1 MSKKISPRYDLQSR
15 MISLFVSLLFSIP
28 TAALLWLSVNKQ
40 LALLDAGFLTSGYL
54 LGCIAVFC
62 VLALLFPQLFPS
74 ILGYIWRG
82 MLKFG
87 RWWGL

>member
-15 MISLFVSLLFSIP
+15 MISLFVSLLFSVP

-40 LALLDAGFLTSGYL
+40 LALLDAGFLTSAYL
-54 LGCIAVFC
+54 LGCIVVFC
-62 VLALLFPQLFPS
+62 VLALLFPQFFPS

>member
-62 VLALLFPQLFPS
+62 VLALLFPQFFPS

>member
-15 MISLFVSLLFSIP
+15 MISLFVSLLFSVP

-40 LALLDAGFLTSGYL
+40 LALLDAGFLTSAYL
-54 LGCIAVFC
+54 LGCIVVFC
-62 VLALLFPQLFPS
+62 VLALLFPQFFPS

-82 MLKFG
+82 MLKVG
-87 RWWGL
+87 RW

>member
-15 MISLFVSLLFSIP
+15 MISLFVSLLFSVP

-40 LALLDAGFLTSGYL
+40 LALLDAGFLTSAYL
-54 LGCIAVFC
+54 LGCIVVFC
-62 VLALLFPQLFPS
+62 ILALLFPQFFPS

-82 MLKFG
+82 MLKVG
-87 RWWGL
+87 RWWDM

>member
-15 MISLFVSLLFSIP
+15 MISLFVSLLFSVP

-40 LALLDAGFLTSGYL
+40 LALLDAGFLTSAYL
-54 LGCIAVFC
+54 LGCIVVFC
-62 VLALLFPQLFPS
+62 VLALLFPQFFPS

-82 MLKFG
+82 MLKVG
-87 RWWGL
+87 RWWGM

>member
-15 MISLFVSLLFSIP
+15 MISLFVSLLFSVP

-40 LALLDAGFLTSGYL
+40 LALLDAGFLTSAYL
-54 LGCIAVFC
+54 LGCIVVFC
-62 VLALLFPQLFPS
+62 VLALLFPQFFPS

-82 MLKFG
+82 MLKVG